1 LFGPRQSTRAVIPS
15 IITQALKQNSISL
28 GSTLPRREFNYAPEI
43 AEAFLKVALS
53 DKGVG
58 ETYNVGNGTDLS
70 IAQVVGLILELM
82 NKDCKIIEDPERVR
96 PKLSE
101 VETLQSD
108 STKMHKEFDWK
119 YGLSGLE
126 GFKQGLI
133 QTIDWYSDSR
143 NLSKFYSDE
152 YGI

>member
-1 LFGPRQSTRAVIPS
+1 
-15 IITQALKQNSISL
+15 
-28 GSTLPRREFNYAPEI
+28 
-43 AEAFLKVALS
+43 
-53 DKGVG
+53 
-58 ETYNVGNGTDLS
+58 
-70 IAQVVGLILELM
+70 M
-82 NKDCKIIEDPERVR
+82 NKDCKIIEDRERIR

-119 YGLSGLE
+119 YGLSGVE
-126 GFKQGLI
+126 GFKQGLL